1 MGLPEILIS
10 FLQKATTAVQKSS
23 RGMVA
28 VLLEDSTT
36 EQFLSPYRKE
46 KELKKED
53 WTEGNLKMLKLA
65 FKGAPQ
71 KVLAIR
77 MLKTDGAADLEGTL
91 KEILPINIDYLVY
104 PGYKS
109 GQMAAFKT
117 FLKDAHAKGK
127 KVKAVLPSCDADC
140 EHIINFA
147 TPSITAKW
155 EDQEEAEEYTCAQYT
170 CRIAGILAGLPLTQ
184 SSTYYAL
191 EEVVDAQGLE
201 EDVDA
206 AIDAGK
212 LILVFD
218 GEKYKIGRGVTSLVK
233 ISSEKTEDLKKIK
246 IVEGMDVLIHDIYS
260 TFEENYVGKL
270 VNSYDNKQM
279 FVGAV
284 NDYFSRLYGS
294 VLDGNADNYVEVSAE
309 LNREYLEEHNVD
321 TADMTEQKL
330 KEANTGSW
338 MFLEGTVKFLD
349 AAEDLKLQMTM

>member
-1 MGLPEILIS
+1 MGLPELLIS
-10 FLQKATTAVQKSS
+10 FRQKASSAVQRSS

-28 VLLEDSTT
+28 VLLDDGTT
-36 EQFLSPYRKE
+36 GQFLSPYRRE

-53 WTEGNLKMLKLA
+53 WTEENLKLLKLA

-71 KVLAIR
+71 KVLAVR

-91 KEILPINIDYLVY
+91 KEILPVNIDYLAY
-104 PGYKS
+104 PGYVP
-109 GQMAAFKT
+109 GQMAVIKT
-117 FLKDAHAKGK
+117 FLDEAHAKGK

-147 TPSITAKW
+147 TPSVTAKW
-155 EDQEEAEEYTCAQYT
+155 EDQEETEEYTCAQYT
-170 CRIAGILAGLPLTQ
+170 CRMAGIFAGLPLTQ

-191 EEVVDAQGLE
+191 DEVVDAQLE
-201 EDVDA
+201 ENPDA

-233 ISSEKTEDLKKIK
+233 VSGEKTEDLKKIK
-246 IVEGMDVLIHDIYS
+246 IVEGMDVLRYDIYT
-260 TFEENYVGKL
+260 TFNENYVGKV

-284 NDYFSRLYGS
+284 NDYFRRMYGS
-294 VLDGNADNYVEVSAE
+294 VLDGNADNYVEVSVE
-309 LNREYLEEHNVD
+309 MNREYLERHNID
-321 TADMTEQKL
+321 TTDMTEQEL

-338 MFLEGTVKFLD
+338 MLLEGTVKFLD
-349 AAEDLKLQMTM
+349 AAEDLNLQMEM

>member
-1 MGLPEILIS
+1 MGLPELLIS
-10 FLQKATTAVQKSS
+10 FRQKASTAVQKGS

-28 VLLEDSTT
+28 ILLDDETT
-36 EQFLSPYRKE
+36 GQFLTPYRRE

-65 FKGAPQ
+65 FKGGPQ

-77 MLKTDGAADLEGTL
+77 MLKADGAVNLVGTL
-91 KEILPINIDYLVY
+91 KEILPVNIDYLAY
-104 PGYKS
+104 PGYTS
-109 GQMAAFKT
+109 GQMADIKAF
-117 FLKDAHAKGK
+117 LNEAHAKGK
-127 KVKAVLPSCDADC
+127 KAKAVLPSCDADC

-147 TPSITAKW
+147 TDGITAKW

-170 CRIAGILAGLPLTQ
+170 CRMAGILAGLPLTQ
-184 SSTYYAL
+184 SCTYFAL
-191 EEVVDAQGLE
+191 DEVVDAQLE
-201 EDVDA
+201 DDSDA

-233 ISSEKTEDLKKIK
+233 LSGEKTEDLKKIK
-246 IVEGMDVLIHDIYS
+246 IVEGMDVLLHDIHATY
-260 TFEENYVGKL
+260 EENYVGKV

-284 NDYFSRLYGS
+284 NDYFRRMYGS
-294 VLDGNADNYVEVSAE
+294 VLDGNADNYVEISAE
-309 LNREYLEEHNVD
+309 LNREYLEDHGID
-321 TADMTEQKL
+321 TTDMTEQEL

-338 MFLEGTVKFLD
+338 MFLEGSVKFLD
-349 AAEDLKLQMTM
+349 AAEDLNLQMTM